1 MSRHP
6 VVFLLCFLVLLLARP
21 PALQCRQLV
30 IDSDAQFRFALTHM
44 EKHRYDLAVVE
55 LERFI
60 YFFPED
66 RRIPRAHY
74 LVGACYV
81 AQKKYE
87 TARKVLA
94 HVHETFPG
102 TEAGGRAL
110 LLMGVSYERQGALGE
125 AERCFSRVLREYPR
139 APLKD
144 AARYRLGWTRM
155 KAGRWKE
162 ASDTF
167 REIPPESGLH
177 AGAGIL
183 SEKSL
188 EGESLPLKDPAAAG
202 VMAGILP
209 GMGHAYCGRPRDG
222 LVALLVN
229 GLFTW
234 AAAVTSAPTTRSLS
248 WIPRTLMHGPHTHIL
263 PPSSRKSASSFFI
276 GGSPPAAG
284 TVSARPVLANCTALL
299 CKTMVASISIDR
311 AALASTKGNAALS
324 GFSGP
329 TVVM

>member
-30 IDSDAQFRFALTHM
+30 IDSDAQFRFALAHM

-94 HVHETFPG
+94 HVHEAFPG

-125 AERCFSRVLREYPR
+125 AERCFNRVLREYPR

-177 AGAGIL
+177 AGAGL
-183 SEKSL
+183 LAEKSL

-234 AAAVTSAPTTRSLS
+234 AAAESFHRDQDVLGGILAFLELGWYSGNIYSAVNCAHKYNRKVADDY
-248 WIPRTLMHGPHTHIL
+248 RKRL
-263 PPSSRKSASSFFI
+263 PDDMNINVFSS
-276 GGSPPAAG
+276 GD
-284 TVSARPVLANCTALL
+284 ARVGLAL
-299 CKTMVASISIDR
+299 KVR
-311 AALASTKGNAALS
+311 
-324 GFSGP
+324 F
-329 TVVM
+329 